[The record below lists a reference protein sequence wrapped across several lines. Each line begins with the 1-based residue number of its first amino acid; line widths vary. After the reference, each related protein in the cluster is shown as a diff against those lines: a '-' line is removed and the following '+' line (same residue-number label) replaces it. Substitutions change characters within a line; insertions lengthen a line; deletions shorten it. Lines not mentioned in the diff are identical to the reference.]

1 MEQMKISNSEP
12 QVIPNSLL
20 EPINTKVQE
29 KPENEI
35 QEFLTKINSLINSI
49 RKEDGKQYSLLSVIF
64 NCFYENKKLTLS
76 KSTINDYTHQDVLK
90 YKNKMIIS
98 FVENGTNSM
107 ETINESNYL
116 KKVQTIISRN
126 KCLMVQGDT
135 VSIDMDFVHNH
146 KLLIYRNLFGKEI
159 DIVKSSLKPKRV
171 SKLKTSL
178 GPKKIVKNFKKI
190 KGLGTHPVNKS
201 MGKKEKDYEI
211 EIVDTEN
218 EETDITQKK
227 IYPQVQPI
235 YLNRPDFTDYNLN
248 KINPIKYIKKNNNN
262 NNTFNK
268 INNMGNELR
277 IPQFLEKKRR
287 NEIYI
292 KSDLDSDERSENVIK
307 YGEDKSADKKEEIIA
322 EKEILSLIENGKFFL
337 SLFKDKEMLNAIE
350 EQNKNMENSD
360 NYVKKL
366 LQSYENG
373 SYLKNYLLMLNVDF
387 NEFQRSIKNLIMTQ
401 ESLNKSENDKFLNK
415 FSTMNKIIMAKEK
428 CNLLIDKIIIKLKQ
442 LILEYN
448 FIQKVLGNIEVNK
461 NNNFI
466 KFQEVMSNV
475 KKKQEKDNYFGEVKS
490 KLQEELSNAII
501 IGKK

>member
-20 EPINTKVQE
+20 EPINPKVQV

-35 QEFLTKINSLINSI
+35 QEFLTKINSIINSI
-49 RKEDGKQYSLLSVIF
+49 RTEDGKQYSLLSGIF
-64 NCFYENKKLTLS
+64 NCFYENKNLTLS
-76 KSTINDYTHQDVLK
+76 KLTIHDYIHQDILK

-126 KCLMVQGDT
+126 KCLMVQGDAI
-135 VSIDMDFVHNH
+135 SIDMDFVHNH

-178 GPKKIVKNFKKI
+178 GPKRVVKNFKKI
-190 KGLGTHPVNKS
+190 KGLGTNHLNKN
-201 MGKKEKDYEI
+201 MGKLEKDYEI

-218 EETDITQKK
+218 DETDITQKK
-227 IYPQVQPI
+227 MYPPVQPI

-262 NNTFNK
+262 NNFNS

-292 KSDLDSDERSENVIK
+292 KSDHDSDERSENVIK
-307 YGEDKSADKKEEIIA
+307 YGEDKSNDKKEEIIA

-366 LQSYENG
+366 LQTYENG

-387 NEFQRSIKNLIMTQ
+387 NEFQRSIKNLIITQ

-448 FIQKVLGNIEVNK
+448 FIQKVLGNIEMNK

-466 KFQEVMSNV
+466 KFQEVMSTV

-501 IGKK
+501 LGKK

>member
-116 KKVQTIISRN
+116 KKVQTII
-126 KCLMVQGDT
+126 
-135 VSIDMDFVHNH
+135 
-146 KLLIYRNLFGKEI
+146 LIYRNLFGKEI

-307 YGEDKSADKKEEIIA
+307 YGEDKSTDKKEEIIA

>member
-1 MEQMKISNSEP
+1 
-12 QVIPNSLL
+12 
-20 EPINTKVQE
+20 
-29 KPENEI
+29 
-35 QEFLTKINSLINSI
+35 
-49 RKEDGKQYSLLSVIF
+49 
-64 NCFYENKKLTLS
+64 
-76 KSTINDYTHQDVLK
+76 
-90 YKNKMIIS
+90 
-98 FVENGTNSM
+98 
-107 ETINESNYL
+107 
-116 KKVQTIISRN
+116 
-126 KCLMVQGDT
+126 
-135 VSIDMDFVHNH
+135 
-146 KLLIYRNLFGKEI
+146 
-159 DIVKSSLKPKRV
+159 
-171 SKLKTSL
+171 
-178 GPKKIVKNFKKI
+178 
-190 KGLGTHPVNKS
+190 
-201 MGKKEKDYEI
+201 
-211 EIVDTEN
+211 
-218 EETDITQKK
+218 
-227 IYPQVQPI
+227 
-235 YLNRPDFTDYNLN
+235 LN
-248 KINPIKYIKKNNNN
+248 KINPIKYIKKNNN

-307 YGEDKSADKKEEIIA
+307 YGEDKSTDKKEEIIA